1 MDLLLSYIHLQ
12 LKLRVFL
19 TGYTVAMVK
28 CYVKKIIITC
38 SPMIEHLFDAIIF
51 ASTERE
57 L

>member
-1 MDLLLSYIHLQ
+1 MDLLLSYIQVQ

-19 TGYTVAMVK
+19 TGCTVAMVT

-51 ASTERE
+51 ASTGRE